1 MNQLNFE
8 KQHQLQ
14 LTQSSTMQLDHQVM
28 DCQLNLY
35 LLQSNIVQT
44 DTIVSNSV
52 RLGFICQ
59 FSQSS
64 SNLLRFFCS
73 IIDFRHPIF
82 YRVSKF
88 SQMSSVRERCPTSF
102 YAFPKPSPRQIQKH
116 ELLAFKRKINMI
128 IRHKCWPISEE
139 KMERLVFRQK
149 QLDEG
154 WITAVMSGKNQRA
167 KYM

>member
-52 RLGFICQ
+52 SLGFICQ
-59 FSQSS
+59 FSQFS
-64 SNLLRFFCS
+64 SNMLRFLQYYRFQAS
-73 IIDFRHPIF
+73 NILQSFNIF
-82 YRVSKF
+82 TNVFGQGKVSHF
-88 SQMSSVRERCPTSF
+88 FLSL
-102 YAFPKPSPRQIQKH
+102 PKTESKTNIETWAPGI
-116 ELLAFKRKINMI
+116 
-128 IRHKCWPISEE
+128 
-139 KMERLVFRQK
+139 
-149 QLDEG
+149 
-154 WITAVMSGKNQRA
+154 
-167 KYM
+167 

>member
-52 RLGFICQ
+52 SLGFICQ
-59 FSQSS
+59 FSQFS
-64 SNLLRFFCS
+64 SNLLRFFLQYYRFQAS
-73 IIDFRHPIF
+73 NILQTFNIF
-82 YRVSKF
+82 TNVFGQGKVSHF
-88 SQMSSVRERCPTSF
+88 FLRL
-102 YAFPKPSPRQIQKH
+102 PKTESKTNIETWAPGI
-116 ELLAFKRKINMI
+116 
-128 IRHKCWPISEE
+128 
-139 KMERLVFRQK
+139 
-149 QLDEG
+149 
-154 WITAVMSGKNQRA
+154 
-167 KYM
+167 